1 MKFTLVKASDWDY
14 EKTII
19 VNSLE
24 DLKKIYPCLVVDFE
38 RMTITIYDTWLY

>member
-14 EKTII
+14 EETII

>member
-1 MKFTLVKASDWDY
+1 MKFTLRKASDWDY

-38 RMTITIYDTWLY
+38 RMTITIYDTWIE

>member
-1 MKFTLVKASDWDY
+1 MKFTLRKASDWDY

-38 RMTITIYDTWLY
+38 RMIITIYDTWIE

>member
-1 MKFTLVKASDWDY
+1 MKFTLTKASDWDY

-24 DLKKIYPCLVVDFE
+24 DLKKIYPCLVIDFE
-38 RMTITIYDTWLY
+38 RMTITIYDTWIE